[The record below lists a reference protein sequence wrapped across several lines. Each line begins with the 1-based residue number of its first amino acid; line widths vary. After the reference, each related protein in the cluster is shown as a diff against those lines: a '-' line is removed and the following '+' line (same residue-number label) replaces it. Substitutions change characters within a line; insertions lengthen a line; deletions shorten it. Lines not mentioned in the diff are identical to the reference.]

1 MIYLTYAFTFAPIGK
16 PLSNMKILTVGKLSK
31 NKDEIKSAIEELGGK
46 ITATVNKA
54 DLCISSQSE

>member
-1 MIYLTYAFTFAPIGK
+1 MYFIFDPPGK
-16 PLSNMKILTVGKLSK
+16 PLCNMKVMTLGKLSK

-46 ITATVNKA
+46 VTASVNKA

>member
-1 MIYLTYAFTFAPIGK
+1 
-16 PLSNMKILTVGKLSK
+16 MKVMTLGKLSK

-46 ITATVNKA
+46 VTASVNKA